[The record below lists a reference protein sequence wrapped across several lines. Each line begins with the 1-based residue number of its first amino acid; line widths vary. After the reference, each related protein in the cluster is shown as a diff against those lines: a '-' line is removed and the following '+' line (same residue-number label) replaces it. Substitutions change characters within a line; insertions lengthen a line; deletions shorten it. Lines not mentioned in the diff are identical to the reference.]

1 MPFDAKEGDRVWTE
15 EDGGRVMDGHPIKSV
30 ACPLHARNIS
40 EYNQVRIIEK
50 SSIIPIIKVECHR
63 TLTNIDCQ
71 SLIYEE
77 DSVGLTGPRGGAV
90 PA

>member
-1 MPFDAKEGDRVWTE
+1 MLYIHCASMIVILVQQILTSYHGIV
-15 EDGGRVMDGHPIKSV
+15 
-30 ACPLHARNIS
+30 
-40 EYNQVRIIEK
+40 
-50 SSIIPIIKVECHR
+50 IIPIIKVECHR